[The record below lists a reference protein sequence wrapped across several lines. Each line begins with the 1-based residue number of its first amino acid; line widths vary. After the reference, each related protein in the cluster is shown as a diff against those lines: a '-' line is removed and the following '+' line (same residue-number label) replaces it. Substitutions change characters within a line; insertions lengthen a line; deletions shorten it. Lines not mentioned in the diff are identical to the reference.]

1 MFIQN
6 NEHNNNNED
15 NNLTSKFT
23 KLNIQIVK
31 SFPLVGKVF
40 LIENAITL
48 ACELIEK
55 KVQDFYS
62 DHNIVSLE

>member
-55 KVQDFYS
+55 KV
-62 DHNIVSLE
+62 